1 MAAAQKI
8 GDSPIYRGFTPTGG
22 GKFSGK
28 NNTARGIDTVAG
40 IDIIPLATI
49 KKSRF
54 AGLPAKYHS
63 TEPGGLMPAE
73 RIGRAFNIFL
83 IVATARRHCAG

>member
-1 MAAAQKI
+1 M
-8 GDSPIYRGFTPTGG
+8 G
-22 GKFSGK
+22 
-28 NNTARGIDTVAG
+28 
-40 IDIIPLATI
+40 IPLATI

-83 IVATARRHCAG
+83 IVATARRHCVREFSTNRASEGNTMFLRLLIVISLTATLVS